1 MATILS
7 AAIRG
12 IKKKALVYNS
22 NLNFQLMHKYTNT
35 LIEIGYL
42 TFSKQH
48 FVTTENGKIYL
59 EYYNLLKNY
68 VYASKNQDIAREI
81 TEF

>member
-1 MATILS
+1 MAAILS
-7 AAIRG
+7 AAIGG
-12 IKKKALVYNS
+12 IKKTALVYNS
-22 NLNFQLMHKYTNT
+22 NLNFQLMHKYTNI

-48 FVTTENGKIYL
+48 FFTTENGKMYL

-68 VYASKNQDIAREI
+68 VYASENQDIAREI